1 MQNIKK
7 LKCVVL
13 KTVRIQ
19 THDNWMDIVRYNFT
33 FQSSDTGTSET
44 PRSQMGFFQFF
55 WRETFFLLHFGL
67 GCILIS
73 KVVWLLWASLVIKL
87 VKLNNSI
94 VLIKWDIRTMHIECN
109 FNIASMLSWLTH
121 LKLKS
126 NCKLIM
132 ATYKIKEN
140 FLWY

>member
-7 LKCVVL
+7 LKCSF
-13 KTVRIQ
+13 KDCTYQ
-19 THDNWMDIVRYNFT
+19 THDNWMDIVRYNFIFKAVT
-33 FQSSDTGTSET
+33 LGLQRPQGPKWVSFNFSGEKH
-44 PRSQMGFFQFF
+44 
-55 WRETFFLLHFGL
+55 FFLFTFWLS
-67 GCILIS
+67 CILIS

-140 FLWY
+140 SLWY